1 MHVLRN
7 MHGVFIFKIMNTIL
21 MLFFLRSLFGNI
33 SEYEIPADG
42 LSRINWVDIVEVN
55 NKMYYYDRKLDHDCS
70 IRLINIK
77 DSTEIIKLIIDVG
90 MLYTINCEKYIITNI
105 CSDADTLIF
114 CIANKAIRYV
124 YDGAT
129 ELNSDKI
136 YDLEEIFKQDR
147 LYYANRLVLDK
158 GILVGLSDKYL
169 PKSYNK
175 DNLFSWQLN
184 LSDTNHSFEI
194 YEDTK
199 GFYWTLFQ
207 PRNVIDYFQGSY
219 AVTDITN
226 YSIYIKDKNFQPV
239 DTLTRKFDNWKA
251 NTYELEKFEGKHP
264 MEVISYLQ
272 SDTITR
278 NLIHRVNFL
287 DPNHILVCFSDNDD
301 LFLDSSQSLYNF
313 KYDLWAKKDN
323 DWFLES
329 SDISLSEDK
338 IHNNYILQ
346 HINHSNMIYN
356 FDNGLNGT
364 YKLILRKSN

>member
-1 MHVLRN
+1 
-7 MHGVFIFKIMNTIL
+7 NTIL
-21 MLFFLRSLFGNI
+21 ILFFLKSLFGNI
-33 SEYEIPADG
+33 SEYEISADG

-77 DSTEIIKLIIDVG
+77 DSTEIIKLIIDG
-90 MLYTINCEKYIITNI
+90 DMLYANKCNKYLITNI
-105 CSDADTLIF
+105 CSDSDTLIF
-114 CIANKAIRYV
+114 CVAHLAIRYV
-124 YDGAT
+124 YDGST
-129 ELNSDKI
+129 ELNSDEI
-136 YDLEEIFKQDR
+136 YDLEEIFKQER
-147 LYYANRLVLDK
+147 LVYANRIILDK
-158 GILVGLSDKYL
+158 GILVGLSDNFNTRNYK
-169 PKSYNK
+169 KG
-175 DNLFSWQLN
+175 DLFSWQLS
-184 LSDTNHSFEI
+184 LSDTNHNIQI

-207 PRNVIDYFQGSY
+207 PRNVIDYFEGSY
-219 AVTDITN
+219 AVTDITDYN
-226 YSIYIKDKNFQPV
+226 IYVKDNNFKTL
-239 DTLTRKFDNWKA
+239 DTLSRVFKNWTA
-251 NTYELEKFEGKHP
+251 NTYELDKFDGKHP
-264 MEVISYLQ
+264 MEVISFLQ
-272 SDTITR
+272 SDTVTR

-287 DPNHILVCFSDNDD
+287 DANHILVCYSDNDD

-338 IHNNYILQ
+338 MHNNYILQ

-356 FDNGLNGT
+356 FDNGSDGT